1 MMPAMVDDEADLAP
15 CYRHPD
21 RLTGIACSNCGRPIC
36 TDCAT
41 QTPVGQRCPECTGRQ
56 RVLRPRAVA
65 AGTPIVTYSLIAINV
80 FVFVVLQNGLSGGSL
95 GAAGG
100 LQESFTARFLLYG
113 PAIATNHEYYRL
125 LTSAFLHGS
134 LLHIGFN
141 MYALWLFGPALEQR
155 LGRLRYV
162 LLYLVAGLWGSAG
175 ALLLTPHSPTLGASG
190 AIFGV
195 LGAIA
200 VAQRLAGA
208 RGFGGVGMIVAINL
222 VLSLRPG
229 ISIGG
234 HIGGLIGGVLAAYL
248 LEKSGVFRRSPGF
261 VTIAGMAALAAI
273 GIAAG
278 IAFAGR

>member
-1 MMPAMVDDEADLAP
+1 MVDDEADLAP

-65 AGTPIVTYSLIAINV
+65 AATPVVTYALIAINV
-80 FVFVVLQNGLSGGSL
+80 VVFVVFQNGLAGGSL

-100 LQESFTARFLLYG
+100 LQESFTNRFLLYG
-113 PAIATNHEYYRL
+113 PAIAINHEYYRL

-175 ALLLTPHSPTLGASG
+175 ALLLTPNSPTLGASG

-195 LGAIA
+195 LGAIG

-208 RGFGGVGMIVAINL
+208 RGFGGIGVIVAINL

-234 HIGGLIGGVLAAYL
+234 HIGGLIGGAISAYL
-248 LEKSGVFRRSPGF
+248 LEKSGVFKRSPDF
-261 VTIAGMAALAAI
+261 MTIAGMAALAVI

-278 IAFAGR
+278 IVFAGR

>member
-65 AGTPIVTYSLIAINV
+65 AGTPVVTYALIAINV
-80 FVFVVLQNGLSGGSL
+80 VVFVALQNGLSAGGI
-95 GAAGG
+95 GAASG
-100 LQESFTARFLLYG
+100 LNQSFTERFQLFG
-113 PAIATNHEYYRL
+113 PSIADQHQYYRL

-141 MYALWLFGPALEQR
+141 MYALWIFGPALEQR
-155 LGRLRYV
+155 LGQVRY
-162 LLYLVAGLWGSAG
+162 LGLYLVSGLWGSAG
-175 ALLLTPHSPTLGASG
+175 ALLLTPHSPTVGASG

-200 VAQRLAGA
+200 VAQRMGGA
-208 RGFGGVGMIVAINL
+208 RGFGSVGVIIAINL
-222 VLSLRPG
+222 ALSLRPG

-234 HIGGLIGGVLAAYL
+234 HIGGLIGGVITAYL
-248 LEKSGVFRRSPGF
+248 LEKSGIFRRSPGF
-261 VTIAGMAALAAI
+261 VPVAGMVILAVVAVV
-273 GIAAG
+273 AG
-278 IAFAGR
+278 IGLAGR